1 MMMMMP
7 VMVVALHCRRA
18 YPRDIIDVN
27 RRP

>member
-1 MMMMMP
+1 MMMP